1 MKRKFLWV
9 GLSIL
14 LVASLVLS
22 ACSKSTTTSTAAQ
35 STTVTSSS
43 VIPSSTTRTTS
54 ITSTAPSTSPVTTD
68 TSVPKYG
75 GDMTVITIQSFAD
88 PPSWDVHLSSRGS
101 STSVWDNPYLEW
113 YCMGDIDKYGPRGN
127 NQFAFQATTYI
138 PDQYMGGMLATS
150 WEFSTSPLSL
160 TYKLRQ
166 GVMWTGNARIGM
178 PAREFT
184 SADAVFSAK
193 RVINAPG
200 SGTMFTAWIKDVV
213 AIDKYTVQWQFSQY
227 YANWEFFC
235 LYGGSTAI
243 MFAPESATAGGADWK
258 NQVGTGPFILSDYVS
273 GSSATYTRNP
283 NYWGKTTI
291 GGKQYQMPFINS
303 LTYPVIADASTQLAA
318 LRTGK
323 IDIWSRVPLSNAAT
337 LKQSS
342 PNLVQNKWLIGQT
355 MIMYMNRIESPQ
367 LSVLNIRKAVLKAT
381 DFNTILKLAWT
392 EGNILGWPVSSQ
404 NPAYTPLNQLPA
416 ATQDLF
422 NYDPTKAKQMLA
434 DAGYPNGFATT
445 IAYNAADPVQA
456 NVASIAAS
464 EWAKVGIVAT
474 LQPTDQVALTAIK
487 TARSYKGFLVWSVG
501 TINPLTPLTYID
513 GSGLGATYKTGEPL
527 DIEEHATLS
536 EMDPTKF
543 SADVKQTCQ
552 DMLADAGYVPFA
564 DPYLINCYWPWLKNY
579 YGEIDAGYNNQVP
592 LVSRIWIDAA
602 LKKSLGY

>member
-1 MKRKFLWV
+1 
-9 GLSIL
+9 
-14 LVASLVLS
+14 
-22 ACSKSTTTSTAAQ
+22 
-35 STTVTSSS
+35 
-43 VIPSSTTRTTS
+43 
-54 ITSTAPSTSPVTTD
+54 
-68 TSVPKYG
+68 
-75 GDMTVITIQSFAD
+75 
-88 PPSWDVHLSSRGS
+88 
-101 STSVWDNPYLEW
+101 
-113 YCMGDIDKYGPRGN
+113 MGDIDKYGPRGN

-381 DFNTILKLAWT
+381 DFNTIMKLAWT